1 MDDWEQDQDDTGQ
14 PFAGVAVFARSEL
27 FSRIYDDAMQMV
39 RDAADYLELDGQID
53 RNSMPDDLAPVY
65 ACESMRLTTRLR
77 QVSAWLLAMRAV
89 QEGELSSDDVKG
101 SRYRLGAAD
110 VCLGGPVRGAGLLP
124 AQLIDL
130 LGTSR
135 RLYERVARLD
145 NLLFEGAV
153 DQGAAN
159 PVDQQ
164 LNRLAQ
170 AFNRKE
176 E

>member
-1 MDDWEQDQDDTGQ
+1 MDDWEQDQDVDGQ
-14 PFAGVAVFARSEL
+14 PFAGVTAFARSEM
-27 FSRIYDDAMQMV
+27 FARIYDDAMQMV

-53 RNSMPDDLAPVY
+53 RNAMPDDLAPVY
-65 ACESMRLTTRLR
+65 ACESMRLTTRLM

-89 QEGELSSDDVKG
+89 QEGELSGNDVKG
-101 SRYRLGAAD
+101 SRYRLGAAE

-145 NLLFEGAV
+145 GLLFDDVTG
-153 DQGAAN
+153 DSNAN
-159 PVDQQ
+159 PVDQH

>member
-1 MDDWEQDQDDTGQ
+1 MDDWEQSPDATGQ
-14 PFAGVAVFARSEL
+14 PFAGVTAFARSEM

-65 ACESMRLTTRLR
+65 ACECMRLTTRLM

-145 NLLFEGAV
+145 NLLFEDAV

-170 AFNRKE
+170 AFNRRE

>member
-1 MDDWEQDQDDTGQ
+1 MDDWEQSPDATGQ
-14 PFAGVAVFARSEL
+14 PFAGVTAFARSEM

-65 ACESMRLTTRLR
+65 ACESMRLTTRLM

-145 NLLFEGAV
+145 NLLFEDAV

-170 AFNRKE
+170 AFNRRE